1 MNTHHFLNN
10 LSGGAMLVNYNGVE
24 TLYYGYT
31 DNQGSLIALTNES
44 GSVVE
49 KYAYD
54 PWGARRDPANWQS
67 KDTRTSFIT
76 NRGYTGHEHL
86 DAFGIINMNGRVYD
100 PLTTLFF
107 SPDPFVQAPG
117 NWLNFNRYGYCMNNP
132 TKYTDPSGYKLAD
145 KNSVWFAEGYLNWM
159 GYSGGGGG
167 GGSSYFETSAAWNAQ
182 GSISYNYEN
191 QSYEYAS
198 GNKATEQEAMN
209 MYARPSNSHTYYGQN
224 ASTVY
229 RSLRDGDSYTT
240 NALNNIGL
248 SAKANVAAI
257 EKGAVEAWNGMVGA
271 LVIQSNTT
279 FTAILEEYLASS
291 KFTTSLTFIS
301 SKANVFLFV
310 LTFEGDT
317 GHNVERFNTERGYP
331 QNNKMDPVIQ
341 GFQNDKFYQGNK
353 PPKWM
358 LIPIIGAII
367 YDVYNNWPKP
377 NLSAPTNSIQPIYQQ
392 QQNHYD
398 QYFMNF
404 K

>member
-1 MNTHHFLNN
+1 
-10 LSGGAMLVNYNGVE
+10 ML
-24 TLYYGYT
+24 YT
-31 DNQGSLIALTNES
+31 YSDALGSLIALTNES
-44 GSVVE
+44 GKLIE
-49 KYAYD
+49 RYAYD
-54 PWGARRDPANWQS
+54 PWSQRRNLDQWEL
-67 KDTRTSFIT
+67 KDSRTHWIV

-100 PLTTLFF
+100 PLTAMFM
-107 SPDPFVQAPG
+107 SPDPYVQAPG
-117 NWLNFNRYGYCMNNP
+117 NWLNYNRYGYCMNNP
-132 TKYTDPSGYKLAD
+132 TNFTDPTGYQRMYIDMPAF
-145 KNSVWFAEGYLNWM
+145 SEFASHWG
-159 GYSGGGGG
+159 
-167 GGSSYFETSAAWNAQ
+167 
-182 GSISYNYEN
+182 
-191 QSYEYAS
+191 EYATS
-198 GNKATEQEAMN
+198 GASDWSHKDRGPIRYDFDDHKYQYANGDEATEQEAMD
-209 MYARPSNSHTYYGQN
+209 MYAKPSNSHTYYGQN
-224 ASTVY
+224 ASTVFT
-229 RSLRDGDSYTT
+229 SLRDGDSYTT

>member
-1 MNTHHFLNN
+1 M
-10 LSGGAMLVNYNGVE
+10 
-24 TLYYGYT
+24 
-31 DNQGSLIALTNES
+31 
-44 GSVVE
+44 
-49 KYAYD
+49 
-54 PWGARRDPANWQS
+54 
-67 KDTRTSFIT
+67 
-76 NRGYTGHEHL
+76 
-86 DAFGIINMNGRVYD
+86 
-100 PLTTLFF
+100 FF

-117 NWLNFNRYGYCMNNP
+117 NWLNYNRYGYCMNNP
-132 TKYTDPSGYKLAD
+132 TNYTDPTGYQRMYIDMPAF
-145 KNSVWFAEGYLNWM
+145 S
-159 GYSGGGGG
+159 
-167 GGSSYFETSAAWNAQ
+167 
-182 GSISYNYEN
+182 
-191 QSYEYAS
+191 EYAS
-198 GNKATEQEAMN
+198 HWGEYATSGASDWSHKDRGPIRYDFDDHKYQYANGDEATEQEAMN